1 MKKITGSLIVVF
13 FMASLIGLSAFHLFN
28 PVECQ
33 AGGLSPVVTVG
44 TPQVKLSKKAEVIIM
59 GTGFKPGQEINL
71 VFITADGLKAD
82 IAYALKPLP
91 KPDKTGAWM
100 TTWSAGRYVSKK
112 LVSKGAFRI
121 IVFDAEYTELA
132 HTAISFTK

>member
-13 FMASLIGLSAFHLFN
+13 FVASLIGVSALHLFK
-28 PVECQ
+28 PGECQ
-33 AGGLSPVVTVG
+33 AGDIAPVVALG
-44 TPQVKLSKKAEVIIM
+44 SPLVKLSKKAEVVIM

-112 LVSKGAFRI
+112 LVGKGAFRI
-121 IVFDAEYTELA
+121 IVFDAEYTQLA
-132 HTAISFTK
+132 HTAIGFAK